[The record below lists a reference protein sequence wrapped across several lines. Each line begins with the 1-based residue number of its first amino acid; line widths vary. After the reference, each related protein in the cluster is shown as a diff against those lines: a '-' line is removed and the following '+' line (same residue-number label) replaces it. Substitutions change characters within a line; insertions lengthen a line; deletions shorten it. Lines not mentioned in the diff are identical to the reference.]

1 MHSTGCS
8 LNPLHHAHIT
18 ALHSIC
24 QSRMYIRAGT
34 LDTWFIFSFLATQVK
49 LMVDAEHTYYQPAID
64 HLSLELM
71 RSYNK
76 GGSAVIYNTYQ
87 AYLKDTLPRL
97 KVDLERAKREGYVLG
112 VKLVGAANT
121 DRIVVAWLGAAVG
134 RSMRLF

>member
-1 MHSTGCS
+1 
-8 LNPLHHAHIT
+8 
-18 ALHSIC
+18 
-24 QSRMYIRAGT
+24 
-34 LDTWFIFSFLATQVK
+34 
-49 LMVDAEHTYYQPAID
+49 MVDAEHTYYQPAID